1 LSLEITYTF
10 SNNLTCFLGAGGVFD
25 IYQVPTLIPK
35 VVPLKKDIA
44 YEIAFTVD

>member
-10 SNNLTCFLGAGGVFD
+10 SKNLTCFLGAGGVFD
-25 IYQVPTLIPK
+25 YQVPTLIPK